1 MLGDFL
7 AAVLNPS
14 AEQLARR
21 DAWVA
26 RHPVAAFALATS
38 PGWALPLIAATGWLS

>member
-7 AAVLNPS
+7 AAMLNPS

-21 DAWVA
+21 DAWLE
-26 RHPVAAFALATS
+26 RHPVAAFALLTA
-38 PGWALPLIAATGWLS
+38 PGWAIPLIAMTGWLS